1 MRKNFPNSVQFS
13 HSVVSDFLWPHG
25 LQHSRLPCPSLFPGA
40 WANSCPLRRWCHPT
54 ISSSVI
60 PFSSCLQS
68 FPASGSFPTFTHLYQ
83 IWPFKLQIDKDFTFF
98 PLFSSSVTFEY
109 RWSGTPWKPKLWN
122 TEIISIQKY
131 EKFLN
136 SKAIEHKIME
146 KRFGTCSALYQH
158 RLLSFESCI
167 FINQV
172 SVFVVRWRFPSKT
185 WRLINS
191 RGFKE
196 IFPGKL
202 I

>member
-1 MRKNFPNSVQFS
+1 MSNS
-13 HSVVSDFLWPHG
+13 LRPHG
-25 LQHSRLPCPSLFPGA
+25 LQHTRLPCPSLFPGA
-40 WANSCPLRRWCHPT
+40 CANSCPLHRWCHPT

-60 PFSSCLQS
+60 PFSLQP
-68 FPASGSFPTFTHLYQ
+68 FRASGSFPTFTHLYQ
-83 IWPFKLQIDKDFTFF
+83 IWPFKLLIDKDFTFF

-109 RWSGTPWKPKLWN
+109 RWSGSPWKLKLWN

-136 SKAIEHKIME
+136 SKAIENKIME
-146 KRFGTCSALYQH
+146 KYFGTCNGLYQH
-158 RLLSFESCI
+158 RLLSFESYV

-172 SVFVVRWRFPSKT
+172 SVFVARGYFPSKK
-185 WRLINS
+185 WRIINS